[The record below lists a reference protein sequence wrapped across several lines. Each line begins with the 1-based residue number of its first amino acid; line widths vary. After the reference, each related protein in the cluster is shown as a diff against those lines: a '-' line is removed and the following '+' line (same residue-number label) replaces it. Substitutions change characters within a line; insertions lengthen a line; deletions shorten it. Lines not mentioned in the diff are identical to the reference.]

1 MEVLMRCWRLLG
13 WLSVSLLVVAPTGD
27 SQEQAEGEKIRAVLW
42 VGGFAH
48 DFDAF
53 AAITTEF
60 LPQRIPLDMEVVR
73 DGSFLDA
80 PAADTLDVI
89 VMNHCFES
97 AEGVLNETQKQKLL
111 DLIRGGVGVV
121 AIHASYYSFLK
132 WDAVRELYGARFT
145 QHGSSDAM
153 VDVRMVDRAHPITR
167 DLPETFRIRTEL
179 YESTPLA
186 EDCHVLALAREEGK
200 QQEHP
205 SVWTRQYGK
214 GRVVTI
220 LPAHWPEAYRVAE
233 FQQLIAN
240 STRWAAA
247 RRDEPQPP
255 EEMP

>member
-1 MEVLMRCWRLLG
+1 MPRAKLAGCLIVYALALALPVR
-13 WLSVSLLVVAPTGD
+13 P
-27 SQEQAEGEKIRAVLW
+27 QEKAQPEPIRAVLW

-53 AAITTEF
+53 AAVIGEF
-60 LPQRIPLDMEVVR
+60 LPQRIPVEITVVR

-80 PAADTLDVI
+80 PSADELDVI

-97 AEGVLNETQKQKLL
+97 AEGVLNQAQKRKLL

-121 AIHASYYSFLK
+121 AIHASYYSFLD
-132 WDAVRELYGARFT
+132 WDEVHELYGTRFT
-145 QHGSSDAM
+145 QHGSSEID
-153 VDVRMVDRAHPITR
+153 VDVRMVDRSHPITR
-167 DLPETFRIRTEL
+167 DLPETFRVRSEL

-186 EDCHVLALAREEGK
+186 DDCRVLALAREVGAEK
-200 QQEHP
+200 EHP
-205 SVWTRQYGK
+205 SVWTREYGK

-240 STRWAAA
+240 STLWAAA
-247 RRDEPQPP
+247 RPDEQNASQ
-255 EEMP
+255 ETR